1 MSKKNTIT
9 VYWAPVFEPEL
20 INEEDIKSFYLKP
33 ETLMYELAKDKSK
46 DMGQN
51 GHFFTC
57 PASSNYFKNTHVFKS
72 PVSINYFYD
81 FTDEKNPII
90 NSVLDKQPQLQLM
103 RPPTLKNKPVLF
115 LKMGFIC
122 FSEETIDLTFTPPF
136 LTEPK
141 YTKFGTVISGSFD
154 VSKWF
159 RPYTLEVQ
167 MWKPKG
173 NLVIEKNE
181 PLFYLTTETNKSID
195 LIGFKLNDRLFKYM
209 ADCVSAPEWQGKNL
223 PLSDRYEVF
232 KKLKMD
238 KLILSEIKN
247 NLI

>member
-1 MSKKNTIT
+1 
-9 VYWAPVFEPEL
+9 
-20 INEEDIKSFYLKP
+20 
-33 ETLMYELAKDKSK
+33 
-46 DMGQN
+46 
-51 GHFFTC
+51 
-57 PASSNYFKNTHVFKS
+57 
-72 PVSINYFYD
+72 
-81 FTDEKNPII
+81 
-90 NSVLDKQPQLQLM
+90 
-103 RPPTLKNKPVLF
+103 
-115 LKMGFIC
+115 
-122 FSEETIDLTFTPPF
+122 
-136 LTEPK
+136 
-141 YTKFGTVISGSFD
+141 
-154 VSKWF
+154 
-159 RPYTLEVQ
+159 